1 MNYLLAFAI
10 FCLILTV
17 ICLTMILKLKQ
28 QEVQWLRSEW
38 LKSIKEVQNF
48 LNEQAHLVGMIKDN
62 QDERER
68 LLKEL
73 ENEE

>member
-10 FCLILTV
+10 FCLILSV
-17 ICLTMILKLKQ
+17 ICLTMIIKLKQ
-28 QEVQWLRSEW
+28 QEVKWLRNEW
-38 LKSIKEVQNF
+38 LKSIKEAQNF
-48 LNEQAHLVGMIKDN
+48 LNEQAHLVGMVKDN
-62 QDERER
+62 QDARER

>member
-10 FCLILTV
+10 FCLILSV
-17 ICLTMILKLKQ
+17 ICLTMIIKLKQ
-28 QEVQWLRSEW
+28 QEVKWLRNEW
-38 LKSIKEVQNF
+38 LKSIKEAQNF
-48 LNEQAHLVGMIKDN
+48 LNEQSHLVGMVKDN
-62 QDERER
+62 QDARER

>member
-10 FCLILTV
+10 FCLILSIV
-17 ICLTMILKLKQ
+17 CLTMIIKLKQ
-28 QEVQWLRSEW
+28 QEVKWLRNEW
-38 LKSIKEVQNF
+38 LKSIKETQNR
-48 LNEQAHLVGMIKDN
+48 LNEQAHLVGMVKDN
-62 QDERER
+62 QDARER

>member
-10 FCLILTV
+10 FCLFLSV
-17 ICLTMILKLKQ
+17 ICLTMIIKLKQ
-28 QEVQWLRSEW
+28 QEVKWLRNEW
-38 LKSIKEVQNF
+38 LKSIKETQNF
-48 LNEQAHLVGMIKDN
+48 LNEQAHLVGMVKDN
-62 QDERER
+62 QDARER

>member
-28 QEVQWLRSEW
+28 QEVQWLQSEW